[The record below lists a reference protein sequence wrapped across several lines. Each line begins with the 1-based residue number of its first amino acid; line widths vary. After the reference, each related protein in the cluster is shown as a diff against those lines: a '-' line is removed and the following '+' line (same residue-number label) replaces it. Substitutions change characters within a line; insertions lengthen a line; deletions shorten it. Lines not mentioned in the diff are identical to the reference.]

1 MPADPISRVRPTPLA
16 FLAVVWLVVIDVA
29 NGVSAGPT
37 SLAGLLSMAS
47 VVVMVFVWLSRGLG
61 GYDEAGF
68 ADPGRPPVP
77 LALTLFAVWAVAT
90 VPLNPSSEG
99 IQNVTVY
106 LGFVLGIAVTG
117 RLCSAGATDRLLGHL
132 QKAGWFVG
140 LVYLASVL
148 VSGLGA
154 SGVYNARAFA
164 LAALVLLGVAV
175 ARGQSKA
182 LPVLLLLD
190 VVLSLSR
197 TAALMS
203 ILVLAVGLAVRS
215 ASRGRALRVLVLLG
229 AGVAVAWFAFTRFA
243 PLRDRFE
250 GGDQAF
256 SYGGAQFNV
265 SGRADLWSFT
275 LQDARHHWWFG
286 GGPGSADRAVLNH
299 FLTVSH
305 PHNDYLRVL
314 HDFGVVGLVVFVLG
328 FVTLMVRTWKLGRAT
343 GRPVHWAAFLALV
356 GVAGTAFTDNVIV
369 YAFVMVPLGVLVGA
383 SLSESS
389 LPESRS
395 VEPDSR
401 RATTPSS

>member
-1 MPADPISRVRPTPLA
+1 LA
-16 FLAVVWLVVIDVA
+16 FLAVGWLVVIDVA
-29 NGVSAGPT
+29 NGVPAGPT

-47 VVVMVFVWLSRGLG
+47 VMVMVIVWLSRGLG
-61 GYDEAGF
+61 SYDQAGF
-68 ADPGRPPVP
+68 AVPGRSPVP
-77 LALTLFAVWAVAT
+77 VALTLFAVWAVAT
-90 VPLNPSSEG
+90 IPLHPSSAG

-117 RLCSAGATDRLLGHL
+117 RLCSPAATDRLLDHL
-132 QKAGWFVG
+132 QRAGWFVG
-140 LVYLASVL
+140 LVYLATVL

-154 SGVYNARAFA
+154 SGVYDARAFA
-164 LAALVLLGVAV
+164 LAALVLLAVAV
-175 ARGQSKA
+175 ARGQSKV
-182 LPVLLLLD
+182 LPVLLLLA

-203 ILVLAVGLAVRS
+203 ILILAVGLAVRS
-215 ASRGRALRVLVLLG
+215 ASRGRAIRVLTLL
-229 AGVAVAWFAFTRFA
+229 AVGLAAAWFAFTRFA

-275 LQDARHHWWFG
+275 VQDSRQHWWFG
-286 GGPGSADRAVLNH
+286 GGPGSADQAVLNQ

-314 HDFGVVGLVVFVLG
+314 HDFGVVGLVVFVIG
-328 FVTLMVRTWKLGRAT
+328 FLTLMVRTWKLGRTT
-343 GRPVHWAAFLALV
+343 GRPVHWAAFLALL

-383 SLSESS
+383 SLSES
-389 LPESRS
+389 P
-395 VEPDSR
+395 VAEPR
-401 RATTPSS
+401 RVRDELQGASTPSP

>member
-1 MPADPISRVRPTPLA
+1 MA
-16 FLAVVWLVVIDVA
+16 FLAVGWLVVIDVA
-29 NGVSAGPT
+29 NGVPAGPT

-61 GYDEAGF
+61 WYDGAGF
-68 ADPGRPPVP
+68 AQPGRAPVP
-77 LALTLFAVWAVAT
+77 LALTLFAVWAVVT
-90 VPLNPSSEG
+90 IPLNPSSEG

-117 RLCSAGATDRLLGHL
+117 RLCSSAATDRLLDQLH
-132 QKAGWFVG
+132 KVAWFVG
-140 LVYLASVL
+140 LIYLGTVV

-154 SGVYNARAFA
+154 SSVYDARAFA
-164 LAALVLLGVAV
+164 LAGLVLLAVAV
-175 ARGQSKA
+175 ARGQSKV
-182 LPVLLLLD
+182 LPVLLLLA

-203 ILVLAVGLAVRS
+203 ILMLAVGLAVRS
-215 ASRGRALRVLVLLG
+215 ASRGRALRVLVLLSV
-229 AGVAVAWFAFTRFA
+229 GVAGAWFAFTRFT

-256 SYGGAQFNV
+256 SYGGTRLNV

-286 GGPGSADRAVLNH
+286 GGPGSADQAVLNH

-305 PHNDYLRVL
+305 PHNDYLRLL

-328 FVTLMVRTWKLGRAT
+328 FVTLMVRTWRLGRAT
-343 GRPVHWAAFLALV
+343 GRAVHWAAFLALL

-383 SLSESS
+383 SLSESPVS
-389 LPESRS
+389 ERDQVQHVPR
-395 VEPDSR
+395 VAP
-401 RATTPSS
+401 TSS

>member
-1 MPADPISRVRPTPLA
+1 LA
-16 FLAVVWLVVIDVA
+16 FLAVGWLVVIDVA

-61 GYDEAGF
+61 AYDQAGF
-68 ADPGRPPVP
+68 AEPGRSPVP
-77 LALTLFAVWAVAT
+77 FALTLFAVWAVAT
-90 VPLNPSSEG
+90 IPLHPSSEG

-117 RLCSAGATDRLLGHL
+117 RLCSAAATDRLLDHL

-140 LVYLASVL
+140 LLYLASVL
-148 VSGLGA
+148 ASGLGA
-154 SGVYNARAFA
+154 SGVYDARAFA

-175 ARGQSKA
+175 ARGRSRL
-182 LPVLLLLD
+182 LPLLLLLD

-203 ILVLAVGLAVRS
+203 ILIVAVGLAVRS
-215 ASRGRALRVLVLLG
+215 TSRGRALRVLVLL
-229 AGVAVAWFAFTRFA
+229 AVGVAAAWFAFTRFA

-256 SYGGAQFNV
+256 RYGGTQFNV

-275 LQDARHHWWFG
+275 LQDSRHHWWFG
-286 GGPGSADRAVLNH
+286 GGPGSADQAVLNH
-299 FLTVSH
+299 FVTVSH

-314 HDFGVVGLVVFVLG
+314 HDFGVVGLVVFVIG
-328 FVTLMVRTWKLGRAT
+328 FVTLMVRTWKLGRTT
-343 GRPVHWAAFLALV
+343 GRPIHWAAFLALV
-356 GVAGTAFTDNVIV
+356 GVAGTAFTDNVVV

-383 SLSESS
+383 SLSES
-389 LPESRS
+389 PVAEPRS
-395 VEPDSR
+395 VRHQPR
-401 RATTPSS
+401 QAATPSL

>member
-1 MPADPISRVRPTPLA
+1 
-16 FLAVVWLVVIDVA
+16 
-29 NGVSAGPT
+29 
-37 SLAGLLSMAS
+37 
-47 VVVMVFVWLSRGLG
+47 
-61 GYDEAGF
+61 
-68 ADPGRPPVP
+68 
-77 LALTLFAVWAVAT
+77 VAT
-90 VPLNPSSEG
+90 IPLNPSSEG

-106 LGFVLGIAVTG
+106 LGFVLGIAITG
-117 RLCSAGATDRLLGHL
+117 RLCSATATDRLLEQL
-132 QKAGWFVG
+132 QKAAWFVG
-140 LVYLASVL
+140 LLYLATV
-148 VSGLGA
+148 VADGLGA
-154 SGVYNARAFA
+154 SGVYDARAFA

-175 ARGQSKA
+175 ARGQSKV
-182 LPVLLLLD
+182 LPVLLLLA

-215 ASRGRALRVLVLLG
+215 TSRGRALRVLVLLALGVG
-229 AGVAVAWFAFTRFA
+229 AAWFAFTRFA

-286 GGPGSADRAVLNH
+286 GGPGSADKAVVQH

-314 HDFGVVGLVVFVLG
+314 HDFGVVGLVVFVVG
-328 FVTLMVRTWKLGRAT
+328 FLTLMVRTWRLGRST
-343 GRPVHWAAFLALV
+343 GRAIHWAAFLALL

-369 YAFVMVPLGVLVGA
+369 YAFVMVPLGILVGA
-383 SLSESS
+383 SLSESPAVQS
-389 LPESRS
+389 HR
-395 VEPDSR
+395 VEPEPR
-401 RATTPSS
+401 QATSPTA